1 MTGSSVMMN
10 PCAEAFSGTTVTH
23 DVKQRE
29 RVISIVL

>member
-1 MTGSSVMMN
+1 MTGSSAMMN

-23 DVKQRE
+23 DVRQRV